1 MGHKTLHSTMLLLYR
16 YPIRSGSCCKKLYI
30 PLCFYYIGTS
40 VRNPL
45 SFSNLYIPLCFYY
58 ITRQQKGQQRYIL
71 SLHSTMLLLYL
82 RRIQHRRKLL
92 LPLHSTMLLLYP
104 GILDLLLP
112 LCYIFTFHYASTI
125 SDWRHNPF
133 APQQLL
139 YIPLCFYYISSYRQ

>member
-1 MGHKTLHSTMLLLYR
+1 MLLLYRHLGKKSAVVFQPLHSTMLLLYR
-16 YPIRSGSCCKKLYI
+16 HRIDVI
-30 PLCFYYIGTS
+30 PYQIHA
-40 VRNPL
+40 
-45 SFSNLYIPLCFYY
+45 
-58 ITRQQKGQQRYIL
+58 
-71 SLHSTMLLLYL
+71 LHSTMLLLYL